1 MKIIKPQLL
10 GFLWRTYQ
18 RNGNHLALTGLVSFP
33 FDSPDHPLTEQTM
46 WQKISPELPDH
57 GVWDEGIP
65 KDRGEVLFS
74 SRAFSSDG
82 NPTDYR
88 RVSVQ
93 VGPIAKSLDVH
104 GDRHWE
110 RGAGGWKI
118 SPAQPFIEMP
128 IDFSRAFGGPG
139 DLHNPTGKGVALKES
154 DGPTPLP
161 NIESPFAPIKSPD
174 NRPDPDTLGP
184 LDLACPI
191 RISKAGSYQTGEIG
205 KEPPP
210 LPLNADWTLYN
221 QALPDQ
227 WLRGYWKGGEAFV
240 LEGLS
245 PLSNRQEGRLPLI
258 IVRSFVTRMENDVE
272 SFSEVPMHPETVWLF
287 PHLGIGV
294 IVHRGSMPLSTD
306 DASEVKSILLAA
318 EDPQDKR
325 SVEHYL
331 QFRNRREARD
341 PKDLSLYGDAPLLPV
356 RLEKDPQANSADV
369 RYHLSGLSDESSA
382 RRKKIALQRIEQIQK
397 RQAENPATLRTSPSG
412 SQNEGDPLTGERSAT
427 RLNALEQKIE
437 DVRNTIMNA
446 PARNPLE
453 MLEEALAKSPD
464 KKTLKAQ
471 TDDKIR
477 KALSRI
483 PDDVLQKKNIKR
495 EDLLAVPP
503 PQAPLKSEI
512 QKSLSVEALK
522 EKIGKGVESV
532 FRTLPESRV
541 STGETSPKL
550 DKMASGF
557 SISGEKMDSMQ
568 KMTGQIVRTVHVYPP
583 PPPDSDKARGKRAIV
598 VERLAT
604 SRDFRNWELRGSDLS
619 GLDLSKCD
627 FSGADLIGSNLSGSN
642 LSGSRL
648 SGTWAAHANFYGCTL
663 DRVDFSGANLGCSDL
678 SLARG
683 THSIFNETILSGAV
697 MTDCVLSNSRF
708 EKADFSN
715 VSFIRSKLQDCELSH
730 SLFMRIKTMPTST
743 ATKPHPGGI
752 PDRLFFDEADFSG
765 SRFEKALFM
774 KIDFRR
780 VCFSGSVLSQATF
793 LDCNGP
799 ESRFDQA
806 TLHKTAF
813 PQCLDFS
820 RSIFHKADLTGANLR
835 GVNFSESDFCESV
848 LNALDGSEGNWQ
860 RAKISGSRA
869 IRARFQKTD
878 LRHVDARGTD
888 FRQAVF
894 GKANLLFA
902 NFSHA
907 SLYKAGF
914 TGAHIDDSTLWAHAL
929 TGKTALER
937 QG

>member
-1 MKIIKPQLL
+1 
-10 GFLWRTYQ
+10 
-18 RNGNHLALTGLVSFP
+18 
-33 FDSPDHPLTEQTM
+33 M
-46 WQKISPELPDH
+46 WQKILPELPDH

-93 VGPIAKSLDVH
+93 VGPITKSLDVH

-110 RGAGGWKI
+110 RGAGEWKI

-154 DGPTPLP
+154 EDPTPLP

-210 LPLNADWTLYN
+210 LPVNADWTLYN

-245 PLSNRQEGRLPLI
+245 PLSNRQEGRLPRI
-258 IVRSFVTRMENDVE
+258 IVRSFVTRMENDGE

-306 DASEVKSILLAA
+306 DASEVQSILLAA

-331 QFRNRREARD
+331 QFKNRREARD

-369 RYHLSGLSDESSA
+369 RYHLSGLSDESA
-382 RRKKIALQRIEQIQK
+382 ERRKKMLLRKIDQAQEQQNKTSEALQALSSIPQSEGN
-397 RQAENPATLRTSPSG
+397 ASA
-412 SQNEGDPLTGERSAT
+412 NEKISKGLAARKLKLEEMRSAI
-427 RLNALEQKIE
+427 Q
-437 DVRNTIMNA
+437 NA
-446 PARNPLE
+446 PVKSPLE
-453 MLEEALAKSPD
+453 ALDEALANRPD
-464 KKTLKAQ
+464 MESLKRQ
-471 TDDKIR
+471 IDNKVR
-477 KALSRI
+477 EALARI
-483 PDDVLQKKNIKR
+483 PDEALQKKNIRR
-495 EDLLAVPP
+495 EDLLAGKSA
-503 PQAPLKSEI
+503 QAPFKSEI
-512 QKSLSVEALK
+512 QNKFSNEFLK
-522 EKIGKGVESV
+522 EKIRKVGESASQTHPERQETTGKASE
-532 FRTLPESRV
+532 
-541 STGETSPKL
+541 KL
-550 DKMASGF
+550 DGILSGF
-557 SISGEKMDSMQ
+557 AISQEKLDAMT
-568 KMTGQIVRTVHVYPP
+568 KMTEQLVRTVHFHAS
-583 PPPDSDKARGKRAIV
+583 PPPDPELAREKRAKV
-598 VERLAT
+598 VDKLKT
-604 SRDFRNWELRGSDLS
+604 SRDFRDWELRGADLS

-627 FSGADLIGSNLSGSN
+627 FSGADLIGCNLSASNLSD
-642 LSGSRL
+642 SRFL
-648 SGTWAAHANFYGCTL
+648 GTWAAHANFSRCTL
-663 DRVDFSGANLGCSDL
+663 DRVNFSGANLGCSDL
-678 SLARG
+678 SFAKG
-683 THSIFNETILSGAV
+683 TQSTFDEAILSGAV
-697 MTDCVLSNSRF
+697 MDDCALSESRF
-708 EKADFSN
+708 EKAELSN
-715 VSFIRSKLQDCELSH
+715 VSFTRSKLQNCDFSH
-730 SLFMRIKTMPTST
+730 SRFMKIKGMPTSSGV
-743 ATKPHPGGI
+743 KPHSEGT

-820 RSIFHKADLTGANLR
+820 RSIFRKADLTGANLR

-929 TGKTALER
+929 TGKTTLER